1 VRIFQV
7 AVTATAKEFSG
18 IYRGKQYHE
27 PDFDAVLDRALAAG
41 VEKGMLTG
49 MYASDVSFNLDIARR
64 RPEQCKITTGVH
76 PYHAVEAD
84 EGGEEYYEDL
94 AQRITKTIEES
105 PGLLSAFR
113 ELGLN
118 YDKLPDAPKD
128 VQIRV
133 FRRQL
138 DITASAG

>member
-41 VEKGMLTG
+41 VAKGMLTG
-49 MYASDVSFNLDIARR
+49 MYGSEVSFNLDIARR
-64 RPEQCKITTGVH
+64 RPEQCKITIGVH
-76 PYHAVEAD
+76 SYYAVEAD
-84 EGGEEYYEDL
+84 KGGEEYYEDL
-94 AQRITKTIEES
+94 AQAITNTFEES
-105 PGLLSAFR
+105 PELFGAFG
-113 ELGLN
+113 ELGLD

-128 VQIRV
+128 
-133 FRRQL
+133 F
-138 DITASAG
+138 